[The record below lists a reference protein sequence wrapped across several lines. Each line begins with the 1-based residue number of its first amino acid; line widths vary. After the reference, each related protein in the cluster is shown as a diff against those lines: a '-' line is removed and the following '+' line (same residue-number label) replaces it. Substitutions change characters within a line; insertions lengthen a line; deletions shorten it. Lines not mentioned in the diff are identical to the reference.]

1 MNTTYS
7 TKMLSTQL
15 LTTSETLLEACQ
27 RLFLSTLP
35 RVSKIFFK
43 PVVRFRLYKYTVV
56 KNRGIW
62 L

>member
-27 RLFLSTLP
+27 RFILSTLTQ
-35 RVSKIFFK
+35 VSKNFLRA
-43 PVVRFRLYKYTVV
+43 VVRFRLCKYTVV
-56 KNRGIW
+56 KNREIW